1 MALNKTTLE
10 AAIKN
15 AFKSMKDAGGDE
27 EQGLNTFCS
36 KLAEAMDAY
45 VKSAQIVYTSG
56 LTAPNGP
63 VSGVFNGN
71 LT

>member
-10 AAIKN
+10 TAIKS
-15 AFKSMKDAGGDE
+15 AFKSMKDADGDE
-27 EQGLNTFCS
+27 EKGLDTFCS

-56 LTAPNGP
+56 LSAPNGP